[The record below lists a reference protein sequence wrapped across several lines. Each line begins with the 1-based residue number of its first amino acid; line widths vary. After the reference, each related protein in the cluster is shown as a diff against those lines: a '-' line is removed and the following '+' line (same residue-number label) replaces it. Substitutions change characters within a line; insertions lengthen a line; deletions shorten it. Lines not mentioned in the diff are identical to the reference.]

1 MNGSVELETGSS
13 EVTAGSVEFLAEFVA
28 LADSAPPSLPTT
40 EDGAGVAIVV
50 FVLFEEVDEVAD
62 SVLEPGIELVEFV
75 VTGTASVELEE
86 VASTTGAPPD
96 EEFDD
101 ADELEEEAPTS
112 KEGSSFDSSCKKFM
126 SLFLRISV

>member
-1 MNGSVELETGSS
+1 VNGSVELETGSS

-101 ADELEEEAPTS
+101 ADVLEEEAPTS

>member
-1 MNGSVELETGSS
+1 VNGSVELETGSS

-101 ADELEEEAPTS
+101 ADELEEAPTS

>member
-1 MNGSVELETGSS
+1 VNGSVELETGSS

>member
-1 MNGSVELETGSS
+1 VNGSVELETGSS

-28 LADSAPPSLPTT
+28 LADSAPASLPTT

-101 ADELEEEAPTS
+101 ADVLEEEAPTS

>member
-28 LADSAPPSLPTT
+28 LADSAPASLPTT
-40 EDGAGVAIVV
+40 EDCAGVAIVV

-62 SVLEPGIELVEFV
+62 SVLDPGIELVEFV

-101 ADELEEEAPTS
+101 TDELEEAPTS